1 MDASSNCNIDPL
13 GTAGTVST
21 STAYTTLTDN
31 GSSTDP
37 CGYYVYLKYTT
48 TSSTNLVG
56 VFTILTNMGFAIT
69 WVNAALGIVVGAAMF
84 SF

>member
-1 MDASSNCNIDPL
+1 MQMDANSNCVVDPL

-37 CGYYVYLKYTT
+37 CGYYIYLKYTT
-48 TSSTNLVG
+48 TSVSNTVG
-56 VFTILTNMGFAIT
+56 VFTVLTNLAMGRGSLLVGLVVAAI
-69 WVNAALGIVVGAAMF
+69 F
-84 SF
+84 SSL